1 MIDQAAIMLLVD
13 DASVLAALQFS
24 LSVEGFDVVV
34 RAEGQRPE
42 SAAAALV
49 IDERY
54 SGNGLEALEELRA
67 LGCTSPAFILVTN
80 PNSRLHDRIAAQGA
94 ILIEKPLFGDEL
106 SSALRGAVE
115 WQRAA

>member
-1 MIDQAAIMLLVD
+1 MLDQAPIMLLVD
-13 DASVLAALQFS
+13 DGSVLAALQFS
-24 LSVEGFDVVV
+24 LSVEGFEIN
-34 RAEGQRPE
+34 AQEQSEEP
-42 SAAAALV
+42 SAVAAIV

-54 SGNGLEALEELRA
+54 SGDGLQALQELRA

-80 PNSRLHDRIAAQGA
+80 PNSRLHDRIAALGA

-106 SSALRGAVE
+106 SSALRGAVD